1 MTKNV
6 YLLVSQTIVVA
17 FMLLFEFSAS
27 CQILNLERR
36 RIENDSLEYTLLNIG
51 SDFSLFNRSAAEDAP
66 VNLLGFN
73 NSLNFIRKKN
83 RHALIVIAQNN
94 FLRINEN
101 PFLNTGFAHIRGH
114 FNRMDKRSFEVFTQ
128 YSYDNF
134 RQLNPRILLGSN
146 LRYRAIQSDRLTLS
160 FGFGPMLEYEQWIN
174 PETDEKVEVDFVKL
188 NSYFV
193 LRLVLSDTFEYNG
206 STYFQSGYD
215 GSIDRLRNRVAHT
228 SNLIARVTGRLSLTV
243 SFDMNYEDRPIVP
256 ITPFIFNIRNGL
268 MYDLK

>member
-1 MTKNV
+1 MKTTLNHFSRIAILTF
-6 YLLVSQTIVVA
+6 LL
-17 FMLLFEFSAS
+17 LLELAATS
-27 CQILNLERR
+27 QILNLERR
-36 RIENDSLEYTLLNIG
+36 RIENDSLEYTLLNVG
-51 SDFSLFNRSAAEDAP
+51 SDFSLFNRSAAADAP

-101 PFLNTGFAHIRGH
+101 PFLNTGFAHVRGH
-114 FNRMDKRSFEVFTQ
+114 FNRMEKRSFEVYSQ

-146 LRYRAIQSDRLTLS
+146 FRLRVIQSDRVTLS
-160 FGFGPMLEYEQWIN
+160 MGMGPMFEYEQWTHPVTEEI
-174 PETDEKVEVDFVKL
+174 VEVDFVKL
-188 NSYFV
+188 NSYYV
-193 LRLVLSDTFEYNG
+193 LRLVLSDNFEYNG

-215 GSIDRLRNRVAHT
+215 SSIDKLRNRIAHT

-256 ITPFIFNIRNGL
+256 ITPFIFNVRNGL
-268 MYDLK
+268 LYDLK

>member
-1 MTKNV
+1 MLIVRTAFIATF
-6 YLLVSQTIVVA
+6 LV
-17 FMLLFEFSAS
+17 LEFSAS

-36 RIENDSLEYTLLNIG
+36 RIENDSLEYTLLNLG
-51 SDFSLFNRSAAEDAP
+51 SDFSLFNRSAAADAP
-66 VNLLGFN
+66 VNLLAFN
-73 NSLNFIRKKN
+73 NSLNFIHKKN

-101 PFLNTGFAHIRGH
+101 PFLNTGFAHVRAH
-114 FNRMDKRSFEVFTQ
+114 FNRMDKRSFEAFTQ

-134 RQLNPRILLGSN
+134 RRLNPRVLLGSN
-146 LRYRAIQSDRLTLS
+146 LRYRAVQSDRVTFSL
-160 FGFGPMLEYEQWIN
+160 GIGPMLEYEQWNN
-174 PETDEKVEVDFVKL
+174 PETDELVAVNFIKL

-193 LRLVLSDTFEYNG
+193 LRLVLSDNFEYNG

-215 GSIDRLRNRVAHT
+215 ASIDRLRNRVAHT

-268 MYDLK
+268 LYDLK

>member
-1 MTKNV
+1 MSFSRV
-6 YLLVSQTIVVA
+6 LTIVV
-17 FMLLFEFSAS
+17 LLALELSATG
-27 CQILNLERR
+27 QILNLERR

-51 SDFSLFNRSAAEDAP
+51 SDFSLFNRSAAENAP

-73 NSLNFIRKKN
+73 NNLNFIHKKN
-83 RHALIVIAQNN
+83 KHAIIIIAQNN

-101 PFLNTGFAHIRGH
+101 PFLNTGFAHVRGH
-114 FNRMDKRSFEVFTQ
+114 FNRMDKRSFEIFSQ

-146 LRYRAIQSDRLTLS
+146 LRYRAVQSDRVTLS
-160 FGFGPMLEYEQWIN
+160 FGLGPMLEYERWTN
-174 PETDEKVEVDFVKL
+174 PETDEFVEVDFVKL

-193 LRLVLSDTFEYNG
+193 LRLVLSDNFEYNG

-256 ITPFIFNIRNGL
+256 ITPFIFSIRNGL
-268 MYDLK
+268 QYDLK